1 MLDQSLQLLK
11 LIQCNKILPSTP
23 ENSVTAS
30 SRDTLAE
37 SSYFTDNIT
46 RFDKADLDAHSK
58 QIYYH
63 HQSIAL

>member
-37 SSYFTDNIT
+37 SPYFTDNIT
-46 RFDKADLDAHSK
+46 RFDKSRFGRT
-58 QIYYH
+58 Q
-63 HQSIAL
+63 